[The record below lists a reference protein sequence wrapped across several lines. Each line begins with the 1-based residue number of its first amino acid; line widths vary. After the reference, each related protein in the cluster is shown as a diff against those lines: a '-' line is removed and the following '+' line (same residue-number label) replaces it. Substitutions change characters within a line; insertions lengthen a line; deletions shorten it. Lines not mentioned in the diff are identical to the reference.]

1 MTRTEMLDHFAVNAM
16 RAQIEKMGITNPFAM
31 VQSSYRIAEE
41 MLEHRDRIHIK
52 WAEEQKEKQRYQDSD
67 IHELDI
73 PVRYH
78 CCLISENIL
87 MKQDLCNWTEHQ
99 IRKIPNLGVKG
110 LQFIKAAMVVHGIK
124 FKGQEDA

>member
-1 MTRTEMLDHFAVNAM
+1 MTRTEMLDHFAINAM
-16 RAQIEKMGITNPFAM
+16 KVQIEKMGITNQFAIAHA
-31 VQSSYRIAEE
+31 SYRMAVE

-52 WAEEQKEKQRYQDSD
+52 WAEEQKEKQRYQASD

-110 LQFIKAAMVVHGIK
+110 LQALKYAMTVNGLK
-124 FKGQEDA
+124 FKGQE